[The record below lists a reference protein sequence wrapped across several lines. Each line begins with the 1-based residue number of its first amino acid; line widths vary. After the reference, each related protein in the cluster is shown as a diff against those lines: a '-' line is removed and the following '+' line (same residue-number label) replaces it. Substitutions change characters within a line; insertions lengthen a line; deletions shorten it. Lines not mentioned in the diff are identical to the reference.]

1 MQPHE
6 TKPPQGA
13 RVDTAPVSMKQNESP
28 QRPAPALTVNEAAR
42 SINVSDRTVRSWI
55 KNGTLQSFRIGGV
68 VRIPSEAVL
77 KLVEGRP

>member
-1 MQPHE
+1 
-6 TKPPQGA
+6 
-13 RVDTAPVSMKQNESP
+13 MKQTETP

-42 SINVSDRTVRSWI
+42 GINVSDRTIRAWI
-55 KNGTLQSFRIGGV
+55 KTGTLQSFRIGGV